1 MIFIYQVGR
10 YKKDDDMSNVNKA
23 LETQIKNIEAKT
35 GKSLAELAKHI
46 LESSLTKHGELRD
59 MVKEDYGLGYGD
71 ANTLV
76 HLAKKMGAE
85 DEGEKSTSDIVEGI
99 YTGKK
104 EALLPLHNHVM
115 DHIEKLGE
123 FEIAPKK
130 SYLSLRRKKQFA
142 TVGPGSKGR
151 VEIGL
156 NMKGIEGTSRLEV
169 LPAGRMCQY
178 RIYLT
183 ETSEVNDEL
192 MGWIKEA
199 YDSAG

>member
-1 MIFIYQVGR
+1 
-10 YKKDDDMSNVNKA
+10 MSNVDKA

-46 LESSLTKHGELRD
+46 NNSSLAKHGELRD
-59 MVKEDYGLGYGD
+59 MVKNDFGLGYGD

-76 HLAKKMGAE
+76 HVAKRMAAG
-85 DEGEKSTSDIVEGI
+85 DEKEKTITEVVQGI

-104 EALLPLHNHVM
+104 EPLIPLHNSVM
-115 DHIEKLGE
+115 LQIEKLGE

-130 SYLSLRRKKQFA
+130 TYLSLRRKKQFA

-156 NMKGIEGTSRLEV
+156 NMKGVEGTSRLEA
-169 LPAGRMCQY
+169 LPPGRMCQY
-178 RIYLT
+178 RIYL
-183 ETSEVNDEL
+183 SGPAEVDDEL
-192 MGWIKEA
+192 MGWIGVAFE
-199 YDSAG
+199 SAS